1 MSERERACCSMLQR
15 VVSAQSIT
23 RNTHQSPTRNHP
35 EEYDQETPS
44 RARPGNTQAEYDQD
58 DTQKNTTRKHP
69 AEHDQSITRAPPEY
83 HQRATR
89 ARGRTARGRTARGRM
104 TQVPLDV
111 SSLMPLHSAEG
122 ACQWGLT

>member
-35 EEYDQETPS
+35 AEHDQETPKQSTTRKHPS
-44 RARPGNTQAEYDQD
+44 RIRPGN
-58 DTQKNTTRKHP
+58 TQKNTTRKHP

-89 ARGRTARGRTARGRM
+89 ARGRTARGRM